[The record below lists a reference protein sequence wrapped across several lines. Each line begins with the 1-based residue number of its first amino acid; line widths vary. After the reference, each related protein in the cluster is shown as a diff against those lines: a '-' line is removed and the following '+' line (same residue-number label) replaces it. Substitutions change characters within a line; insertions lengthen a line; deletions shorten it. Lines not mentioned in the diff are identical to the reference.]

1 MLTTPKL
8 FKINMNRLLAAVL
21 KVFYRLSK
29 SMENE
34 RDYFNMNLYQEL
46 VYNNYL
52 FDIAKLYDLIAIYG
66 QSNKE
71 VVKSIVE
78 SVFENDKR
86 YVQDFKDGVDTIIN
100 MLKKNFSSSLKVSD
114 MMVNAGVIQR
124 TRSEQDDIIRR
135 LLLDFVEIMAN
146 VEYTT
151 IFFPEAMLETVRSTS
166 LPLFMANVYCLMAG
180 PVKNLWIK
188 DSLIGDEL
196 NALRHQVQKVAVDT
210 CLTLVDVAIIR
221 SIGAHSQMYA
231 VVQNALASNLK

>member
-1 MLTTPKL
+1 M
-8 FKINMNRLLAAVL
+8 NMNRLLAAVL

-151 IFFPEAMLETVRSTS
+151 IFFPETMLETVRSTS

-188 DSLIGDEL
+188 DSLIGLEL
-196 NALRHQVQKVAVDT
+196 NALRHQV
-210 CLTLVDVAIIR
+210 
-221 SIGAHSQMYA
+221 
-231 VVQNALASNLK
+231 